1 MTPGDDTH
9 AGEPYPPRHA
19 AAPPVNHTARPIAL
33 ACALLVAAALT
44 APAHAGNDIES
55 LTVQFEND
63 QMALSG
69 TSDQWY
75 THGTRVSWTYKDP
88 DPAGPIGWL
97 GAGARWLL
105 WPGAGDEPVRIAGT
119 FGQNIYTPQTLT
131 SRAFDPA
138 DRPFGGW
145 LHVGA
150 IAQRTRGRLA
160 QTADVKIGVIGP
172 ASGADIV
179 QQATH
184 RFASKHRAVGWDNQL
199 RAAAGVE
206 LGYLARHTQPLW
218 DGRIAVAPHG
228 GLVLGNTRRLAHAG
242 VTLVAGDAKGRLAL
256 PGVGEGVADTLAPL
270 ADPLATH
277 GRAPTGL
284 YAFAGVDFAY
294 VGYNRFIEGET
305 SAGHPAIRLRH
316 PVSQV
321 TVGLTVVLARGVLGH
336 PLRLTYAMMD
346 RSREF
351 DVPGGAPV
359 ARHRVGQLSLTL
371 GF

>member
-1 MTPGDDTH
+1 MIRG
-9 AGEPYPPRHA
+9 AWALALGCALLMA
-19 AAPPVNHTARPIAL
+19 AAPA
-33 ACALLVAAALT
+33 

-75 THGTRVSWTYKDP
+75 THGTKVSWTYKDP

-97 GAGARWLL
+97 GSGARWLL
-105 WPGAGDEPVRIAGT
+105 WPGAGGEPVRIAGM
-119 FGQNIYTPQTLT
+119 FGQNIYTPETLT
-131 SRAFDPA
+131 STAFNPD

-145 LHVGA
+145 LYVGA
-150 IAQRTRGRLA
+150 IAQRTRGRLT

-184 RFASKHRAVGWDNQL
+184 RFASKHKAVGWDNQL
-199 RAAAGVE
+199 RSAAGVE
-206 LGYLARHTQPLW
+206 VGYLARYALPLW
-218 DGRIAVAPHG
+218 DERIAIAPHG

-242 VTLVAGDAKGRLAL
+242 ATLIAGDAKGRLAL
-256 PGVGEGVADTLAPL
+256 PGLGEGVADTLAPVT
-270 ADPLATH
+270 DPLAAH
-277 GRAPTGL
+277 GRLPAGI

-305 SAGHPAIRLRH
+305 FAGHPAIRLHH
-316 PVSQV
+316 PVSQYTLGV
-321 TVGLTVVLARGVLGH
+321 TMVFPRGVLGH

-346 RSREF
+346 RGREF
-351 DVPGGAPV
+351 DMPSGQPV
-359 ARHRVGQLSLTL
+359 RRHRVGLLSLTM